1 MCADVHDTDLISRCG
16 LLLHVFVWCWR
27 RKEFKL
33 HETTERISQRIQQ
46 QYSRDPSL
54 LIKDSLCLDF
64 EACLSWLIYIGGTI
78 LLDEAR
84 LKMIDVR
91 VGHRR
96 RWAFLKI
103 KKKLNLQP
111 FLNWPIILPI
121 LHFLHHY
128 RPPVFTADC
137 AVLAQTRRGV
147 KDKMQQGERDG
158 EKEKFWQRGGGV
170 AIQKATIRP
179 NVEKLRQRQKAQNG
193 ITQCRGDWAI
203 NYILQEEAQWNAPP
217 PPPTVCS
224 PVFTAVA
231 TYSHAESARG
241 GAHTPSTA
249 FLSSS
254 RSSDDHLILNKLSRG
269 SSSSLTPSSLPQ
281 NNVCQQVGQRLEM
294 VLDTRDCRGSDR
306 LNSLKQIEPMAK
318 YTFSINVTGLFL

>member
-158 EKEKFWQRGGGV
+158 EKEKFWQRGGG
-170 AIQKATIRP
+170 
-179 NVEKLRQRQKAQNG
+179 
-193 ITQCRGDWAI
+193 
-203 NYILQEEAQWNAPP
+203 
-217 PPPTVCS
+217 
-224 PVFTAVA
+224 
-231 TYSHAESARG
+231 
-241 GAHTPSTA
+241 
-249 FLSSS
+249 S
-254 RSSDDHLILNKLSRG
+254 RSRRQQLGQTWRNYGKDKRHKTGLHSAEEIEQLIISCKRKHNEMPPHHHPQSAA
-269 SSSSLTPSSLPQ
+269 PSSLQSPHTATPK
-281 NNVCQQVGQRLEM
+281 VHVEARTLPPRL
-294 VLDTRDCRGSDR
+294 S
-306 LNSLKQIEPMAK
+306 
-318 YTFSINVTGLFL
+318 

>member
-1 MCADVHDTDLISRCG
+1 ME
-16 LLLHVFVWCWR
+16 
-27 RKEFKL
+27 RKRNF
-33 HETTERISQRIQQ
+33 
-46 QYSRDPSL
+46 
-54 LIKDSLCLDF
+54 
-64 EACLSWLIYIGGTI
+64 
-78 LLDEAR
+78 
-84 LKMIDVR
+84 
-91 VGHRR
+91 
-96 RWAFLKI
+96 
-103 KKKLNLQP
+103 
-111 FLNWPIILPI
+111 
-121 LHFLHHY
+121 
-128 RPPVFTADC
+128 
-137 AVLAQTRRGV
+137 
-147 KDKMQQGERDG
+147 DK
-158 EKEKFWQRGGGV
+158 GGGV

-224 PVFTAVA
+224 PVFTAV
-231 TYSHAESARG
+231 TTHSHAESARG
-241 GAHTPSTA
+241 GAHTPSAA